1 MAMALA
7 AVAAIML
14 ALLAGCGSQTGDAN
28 DLLHQSSD
36 LISSVKDKVQQ
47 VDTLL
52 DQASQQSNLR
62 QLDTEKQTLSQAND
76 LLNQAIPQIE
86 EAKAK
91 VDQAAR
97 LNISSDFRK
106 YLQARSR
113 ALDAARSL
121 RQTQQQKVMLMMS
134 DPGFD
139 QPDTARKFADLQNTE
154 NSLNAKVQQ
163 AESQADQIAHAHPD
177 EIR

>member
-1 MAMALA
+1 MALA
-7 AVAAIML
+7 AAAAMVL

-28 DLLHQSSD
+28 DLVHQSGD
-36 LISSVKDKVQQ
+36 LINSVQNKVQQ

-86 EAKAK
+86 DAKAK

-106 YLQARSR
+106 YLQAKSQ

-121 RQTQQQKVMLMMS
+121 RQTQQQKVVLMMA

-139 QPDTARKFADLQNTE
+139 QPDTARKFADLQKTE
-154 NSLNAKVQQ
+154 NDLNAKVQQ
-163 AESQADQIAHAHPD
+163 AESQADQIANAHPD
-177 EIR
+177 EIK